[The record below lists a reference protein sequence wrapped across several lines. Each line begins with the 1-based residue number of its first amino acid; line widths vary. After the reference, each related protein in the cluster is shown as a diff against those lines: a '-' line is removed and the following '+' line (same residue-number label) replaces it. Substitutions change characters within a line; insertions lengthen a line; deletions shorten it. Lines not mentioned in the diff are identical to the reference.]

1 MRPQCAKTFPL
12 IKWKIRNF
20 GPISLKF
27 GIGTPLDPK
36 WRIPES
42 GLLRVRRTPAVH
54 KIVYAYLVKIHN
66 FGPISL
72 KFGIQP
78 LNNNIVTQTNERD
91 TSEASILRVFLI
103 LFNT

>member
-1 MRPQCAKTFPL
+1 M
-12 IKWKIRNF
+12 
-20 GPISLKF
+20 
-27 GIGTPLDPK
+27 
-36 WRIPES
+36 
-42 GLLRVRRTPAVH
+42 RRTPAVH

-66 FGPISL
+66 FGLISL
-72 KFGIQP
+72 KFEIQP